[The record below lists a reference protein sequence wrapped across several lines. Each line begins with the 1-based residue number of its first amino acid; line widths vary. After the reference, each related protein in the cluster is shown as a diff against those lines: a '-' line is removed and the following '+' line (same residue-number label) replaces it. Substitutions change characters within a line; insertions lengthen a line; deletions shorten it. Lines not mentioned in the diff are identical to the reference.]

1 MAAMI
6 GSDGDKER
14 FIMDFLDST
23 TLIVVLVLCGA
34 GVIVVG
40 SILLFVVVSR
50 AARNP
55 QIENGILGQAT
66 ILRIWETGI
75 TVNDRPQVGFSLNVQ
90 HPDGSSYEAETKAV
104 VSLINLPQVQ
114 PGATVAVKIDPN
126 NRSRVALA

>member
-1 MAAMI
+1 
-6 GSDGDKER
+6 
-14 FIMDFLDST
+14 MDILDST
-23 TLIVVLVLCGA
+23 TLITVMVLCGV

-40 SILLFVVVSR
+40 SILLFAIVAR

-55 QIENGILGQAT
+55 KIENGILAQAT
-66 ILRIWETGI
+66 VLRIWETGI
-75 TVNDRPQVGFSLNVQ
+75 TVNDRPQVGFLLNVQ

>member
-1 MAAMI
+1 
-6 GSDGDKER
+6 
-14 FIMDFLDST
+14 MDFLDST